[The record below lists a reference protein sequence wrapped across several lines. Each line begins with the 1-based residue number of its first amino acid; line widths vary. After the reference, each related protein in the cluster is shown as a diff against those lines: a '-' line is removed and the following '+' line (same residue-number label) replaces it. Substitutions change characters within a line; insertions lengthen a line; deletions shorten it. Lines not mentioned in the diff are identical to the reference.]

1 MSRQQFK
8 IKHDAV
14 LKNRLTNETVRGNII
29 NERDIE
35 GKSYWVMTLPA
46 RGLAQLSYSKDSWT
60 IVNKGK

>member
-1 MSRQQFK
+1 MKQQFK
-8 IKHDAV
+8 IRHDVV

-35 GKSYWVMTLPA
+35 GKSYWVMNMPG
-46 RGLAQLSYSKDSWT
+46 RGSAQLSYSKDSWS